1 MLCILQNKNKG
12 CREGIKK
19 KGDMILMA
27 LHIWNCSI
35 IHTIPVN
42 DVIPILPP
50 AATLVVMFPKD
61 TWIDV
66 CELCLMLGGP
76 QMWLTS

>member
-19 KGDMILMA
+19 KGDMILY
-27 LHIWNCSI
+27 
-35 IHTIPVN
+35 IHTVPVN

-61 TWIDV
+61 TWNDV
-66 CELCLMLGGP
+66 CELCLMLGGI